1 MKVVIRRKTYKKLD
15 WGLYILVLPAIVY
28 IVIFKYIPMYGV
40 QIAFRDFSPVLGIA
54 KSPWVGFE
62 HFAEFFGS
70 FNFKRILV
78 NTVLLSVYELLWA
91 FPFPVVIAL
100 LLNQL
105 KSKRF
110 KLVLQNLVYMPH
122 FISTVVLVG
131 MMVVIFNPGSGVI
144 NQIINLLG
152 GESVNFLT
160 APKYF
165 RTLYIGSGIWK
176 NSGWSAIIYL
186 AALSAIDPRL
196 YEAAAIDG
204 AGKLRR
210 IVNIDIPS
218 ILPTIMI
225 MLILSV
231 GRIMSIGFEKSYL
244 MQNSLNISV
253 SEIIATYVYKI
264 GLQQAKY
271 DYAAAIGFFN
281 NIINMVLLIATNRIS
296 KKITG
301 NSLW

>member
-1 MKVVIRRKTYKKLD
+1 MKAFISKKTFKKMDL
-15 WGLYILVLPAIVY
+15 GLYILVLPAVVY
-28 IVIFKYIPMYGV
+28 IIIFKYIPMYGV
-40 QIAFRDFSPVLGIA
+40 QIAFKDFSPVLGIA
-54 KSPWVGFE
+54 KSPWVGIE
-62 HFAEFFGS
+62 HFIVFFGS

-78 NTVLLSVYELLWA
+78 NTILLSVYELLWA
-91 FPFPVVIAL
+91 FPFPIVIAL

-105 KSKRF
+105 RSKRF
-110 KLVLQNLVYMPH
+110 KLILQNLVYIPH

-131 MMVVIFNPGSGVI
+131 MMVVIFNPGSGVV
-144 NQIINLLG
+144 NQIIKLLG
-152 GESVNFLT
+152 GENINFLT
-160 APKYF
+160 APEYF

-186 AALSAIDPRL
+186 AALSAVDPRL

-204 AGKLRR
+204 AGKFRR
-210 IVNIDIPS
+210 IINIDIPS
-218 ILPTIMI
+218 ILPTVMI

-281 NIINMVLLIATNRIS
+281 NVINMILLIATNKLS